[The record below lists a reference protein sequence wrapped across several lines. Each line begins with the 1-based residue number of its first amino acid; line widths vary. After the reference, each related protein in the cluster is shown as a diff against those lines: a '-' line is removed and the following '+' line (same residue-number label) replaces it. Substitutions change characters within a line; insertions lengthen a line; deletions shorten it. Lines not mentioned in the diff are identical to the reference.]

1 MRLKTDR
8 FLLALIGIILCCC
21 QPAFAQQGW
30 HSLFNGQDLD
40 GWEEKNGTATYEIR
54 NGAIVGISQLNTPN
68 TFLCTK
74 ETYADFI
81 LEMDLTI
88 GVGPNPGIQIRSLRL
103 TEDNNGRVHGYQEV
117 IDPAERAWSGGI
129 HVEAQI
135 GRE

>member
-30 HSLFNGQDLD
+30 HSLLNGQDLD
-40 GWEEKNGTATYEIR
+40 GREKKNGTETYEIR
-54 NGAIVGISQLNTPN
+54 NEAIVGISQLNTPN

-81 LEMDLTI
+81 SETEVKI
-88 GVGPNPGIQIRSLRL
+88 GVDLN
-103 TEDNNGRVHGYQEV
+103 Y
-117 IDPAERAWSGGI
+117 GI
-129 HVEAQI
+129 HIRRLSIPEVTSGQSNGEQEKI
-135 GRE
+135 